1 MANPVNLTYEQ
12 AVEAYNF
19 MYGNNAPSVEQIM
32 NEYGLTQE
40 EFAAAAVNDQF
51 INNSS
56 IGDAKG
62 RMIYNNNG
70 QAMFQAGEFY
80 NVRNSGVNS
89 NVTTKTTM
97 RAPVSTSWVPR
108 EAPATGRKIVSK
120 VGLREAGNFFLGTVA
135 PPVLAAGI
143 GISLGKTIDST
154 LYNLNPDFWDEH
166 GMSSINPETW
176 NSITSGD
183 DSIGSS
189 LFNLV
194 FGLDGDKTQAYVDED
209 SYAYLAFWLA
219 NQGFFNPTGKT
230 ANYTPTGSQA
240 HLPEGY
246 RWLEGVDVPV
256 LNAPALP
263 NYATAVSTIDNQQG
277 YRFSANREVDLV
289 TFAKE
294 GTALGS
300 YGDTYHYWM
309 YDRNSFTGYRRWG
322 PITDPPTDPASSES
336 YTTYNDT
343 PFNLVDYGTS
353 NEGNY
358 PTILPVLFYP
368 EGTGINEKLKRSLAT
383 VIYDG
388 TITESGIEGIGDQTD
403 ANLPN
408 TDGWTDPDTVKQSL
422 KQQYPDTWNK
432 AKHYDYVD
440 SDGNQKSKT
449 FIPVNLPNTK
459 NPKDKQPTS
468 GTETQQKTDVDP
480 ETSTETLIDLITQII
495 RGNPTPGKTDTGSG
509 DSPTVTPPTG
519 AASSLWA
526 VYNPTQAQVNSFG
539 AWLWSSNLV
548 EQIKKLFNNPMEAII
563 GIHKIYATPSTGAAV
578 NIKCG
583 YIDSG
588 VSAASVTD
596 QYTTINCG
604 TVNLS
609 EYFGNIFDYAPYTK
623 VDMFLPFI
631 GIVSLD
637 VGDVM
642 RSSINVKYTVDV
654 FTGSCLAEVKITR
667 DSAKQVLYTYSGC
680 CAVTYPLSSGTYA
693 SALAGILSIA
703 GGVVGTIASGGALA
717 PALLGGAVGATALH
731 TDVQKSGGFSG
742 PAGAMGG
749 KKPYLIISR
758 PQTAMPGNILDYKG
772 LPTSRTVTIGSCSGL
787 IKVDS
792 CHLTGV
798 SATSSELAEI
808 ETLLKQGVIL

>member
-1 MANPVNLTYEQ
+1 MATPITLTYEQ

-19 MYGNNAPSVEQIM
+19 IYGNNAPTVEQIM

-40 EFAAAAVNDQF
+40 EFVAAAVNDQF

-62 RMIYNNNG
+62 RMIYNSNG
-70 QAMFQAGEFY
+70 QAMYQAGEFY
-80 NVRNSGVNS
+80 NVSNSGINS
-89 NVTTKTTM
+89 NTTTKTTM
-97 RAPVSTSWVPR
+97 RAPVSTSWAPR

-166 GMSSINPETW
+166 GMSSLNPETW
-176 NSITSGD
+176 ASLTSED
-183 DSIGSS
+183 DSGLGS

-194 FGLDGDKTQAYVDED
+194 FGLDGDKTQAYIDED
-209 SYAYLAFWLA
+209 SYAYLAMWLA
-219 NQGFFNPTGKT
+219 
-230 ANYTPTGSQA
+230 
-240 HLPEGY
+240 
-246 RWLEGVDVPV
+246 
-256 LNAPALP
+256 
-263 NYATAVSTIDNQQG
+263 QQG
-277 YRFSANREVDLV
+277 VFAAGSEV
-289 TFAKE
+289 E
-294 GTALGS
+294 
-300 YGDTYHYWM
+300 Y
-309 YDRNSFTGYRRWG
+309 
-322 PITDPPTDPASSES
+322 
-336 YTTYNDT
+336 
-343 PFNLVDYGTS
+343 
-353 NEGNY
+353 
-358 PTILPVLFYP
+358 
-368 EGTGINEKLKRSLAT
+368 
-383 VIYDG
+383 G
-388 TITESGIEGIGDQTD
+388 TITRSETLDIGEEAVTGTLESLKSIYAPTVPVADTYYWEQRKGYNAVLTGGNEYGRVCFCCGNGLTVGSGTVTISSDPSGSGVASVTPNLTVNAGSDSRILQQNDLGQMVFGSSNPPLVNDSVTSRLGFSTILVKSKLTGGIDGIGDQPGAT
-403 ANLPN
+403 LPN
-408 TDGWTDPDTVKQSL
+408 TDGWTDPDATKQSL
-422 KQQYPDTWNK
+422 QQQYPDQWNN

-449 FIPVNLPNTK
+449 MIPVNLPNTSH
-459 NPKDKQPTS
+459 PKDKQPTS
-468 GTETQQKTDVDP
+468 GTETQQKTDIDP
-480 ETSTETLIDLITQII
+480 DTSTETLIDLITQII
-495 RGNPTPGKTDTGSG
+495 RGNPTPGKTDTGTG
-509 DSPTVTPPTG
+509 DSPTVTTPTG
-519 AASSLWA
+519 SASSLWA
-526 VYNPTQAQVNSFG
+526 VYNPTQAQVDSFG

-588 VSAASVTD
+588 VPAAAVTD

-631 GIVSLD
+631 GVVSLD

-642 RSSINVKYTVDV
+642 RASINVKYTVDV
-654 FTGSCLAEVKITR
+654 FTGSCLAEVKINR

-717 PALLGGAVGATALH
+717 PALIGGAVGATALH
-731 TDVQKSGGFSG
+731 SDVQKSGGFSG

-758 PQTAMPGNILDYKG
+758 PQTAMPGDILDYKG
-772 LPTSRTVTIGSCSGL
+772 LPTSRTVTIGSCSGFV
-787 IKVDS
+787 KVDS

-798 SATSSELAEI
+798 TATSEELTEI
-808 ETLLKQGVIL
+808 ENLLKTGVIV